1 MNKEKVEAIKNLIM
15 PAIRAN
21 RIAKVTFRKKD
32 GSLREM
38 LLHRSKTLEEMV
50 SDSPSESVEKRKWTL
65 TQNGMMAVEELT
77 ADGSH
82 QFRTLNMNTVER
94 VAVGGQVYEFGGNQ

>member
-38 LLHRSKTLEEMV
+38 SLHRSKALEETV
-50 SDSPSESVEKRKWTL
+50 SGLPSESVEKRKWTL

-94 VAVGGQVYEFGGNQ
+94 VAVGGQVYEFGGDQ